1 MSDRETKILDAAIQV
16 LGTRGTRHL
25 THRAVDEQAG
35 LPLGSTSNRFR
46 TRETLLARVLR
57 RILEQEIA
65 TWRRVAVP
73 VGADGFAQAVG
84 HLVRDLSGDGRV
96 LTLARYAIF
105 VEAATQPS
113 LQRQIAEAQQRL
125 TDWAAPLI
133 AALGSTDP
141 VRHLR
146 LLLSLVDGMLT
157 SQLAS
162 PDPEFDP
169 ETAITTMLRGM
180 LPTLSSRH

>member
-1 MSDRETKILDAAIQV
+1 MSDRETRILDAAIQV

-46 TRETLLARVLR
+46 TRDSLLAGVLT

-65 TWRRVAVP
+65 AWSGLAGAAVP
-73 VGADGFAQAVG
+73 VEPDRFAQAVG
-84 HLVRDLSGDGRV
+84 RLVRDLSDGNRV

-105 VEAATQPS
+105 VEAATQPA
-113 LQRQIAEAQQRL
+113 LQRQIAEAQHRL
-125 TDWAAPLI
+125 TTWAVPLI

-141 VRHLR
+141 ARHLR
-146 LLLSLVDGMLT
+146 LLLSLIDGML
-157 SQLAS
+157 SNQLAS
-162 PDPEFDP
+162 PDPAFDP
-169 ETAITTMLRGM
+169 DTGIATMLLGM
-180 LPTLSSRH
+180 LG